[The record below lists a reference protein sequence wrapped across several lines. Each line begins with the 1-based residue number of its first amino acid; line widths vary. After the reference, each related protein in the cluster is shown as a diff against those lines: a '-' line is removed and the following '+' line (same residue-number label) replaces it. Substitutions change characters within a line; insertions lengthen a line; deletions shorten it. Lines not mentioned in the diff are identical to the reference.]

1 MADKIF
7 IGLALMIFVAAAIFV
22 EVTWQWWISSR
33 SKAARRIKQRLQ
45 ASIPSSHKDEAS
57 GSLWL
62 ERPLA
67 ASVFIEAWLKRM
79 PGTAWLDRFLRQSG
93 SPLRVDQWLV
103 RSFAFMLIGCLS
115 GLVFLQ
121 SFKLALAVGLACSGL
136 PLLWLIRLRGKRLS
150 LLERQLPEAADL
162 IARSLR
168 AGHALPSTLQ
178 MVADEMPAPISDEFR
193 LLSSEINYGPGL
205 QPALQHLAER
215 VPLDDLRF
223 FVISILIQRETGG
236 NLAELM
242 GNIAALVRQRLK
254 FVRQIRAL
262 SAQGKLSAWILFGL
276 PIVVGVLL
284 SITNPDYMGKLT
296 NDPTGMKLIF
306 ASGVMQIL
314 GALWMVRI
322 IRIRV

>member
-7 IGLALMIFVAAAIFV
+7 IGMALLIFVAAAFFV
-22 EVTWQWWISSR
+22 EASWQWWFSSQ
-33 SKAARRIKQRLQ
+33 SKAARRTKQRLQ
-45 ASIPSSHKDEAS
+45 ASMPSAQAAEVS

-62 ERPLA
+62 QRPLA
-67 ASVFIEAWLKRM
+67 ASSVVEEWLKKI
-79 PGTAWLDRFLRQSG
+79 PGTGWIDRFLRQSG
-93 SPLRVDQWLV
+93 STLRVDQLLI
-103 RSFAFMLIGCLS
+103 RSFACMFIGCLS
-115 GLVFLQ
+115 SLALLQ
-121 SFKLALAVGLACSGL
+121 WSMLALAFGLACGCF
-136 PLLWLIRLRGKRLS
+136 PLLLLARLRQKRLS

-193 LLSSEINYGPGL
+193 IVSSEINYGPGL
-205 QPALQHLAER
+205 QQALQHLAER

-236 NLAELM
+236 NLSELM

-254 FVRQIRAL
+254 FLRQIRAL

-276 PIVVGVLL
+276 PMVMAVLL
-284 SITNPDYMGKLT
+284 SFTNPDYIGKLT
-296 NDPTGMKLIF
+296 KDPAGIQLLF
-306 ASGVMQIL
+306 ASAVMQIL
-314 GALWMVRI
+314 GGFWMYRI

>member
-1 MADKIF
+1 VADKIF
-7 IGLALMIFVAAAIFV
+7 TGIALLIFVAAAFFV
-22 EVTWQWWISSR
+22 EATWQWWFSSQ
-33 SKAARRIKQRLQ
+33 SKASKRTKQRLQ
-45 ASIPSSHKDEAS
+45 SSLPSVQPGEAS

-62 ERPLA
+62 QRPLA
-67 ASVFIEAWLKRM
+67 ASAVVEKWLKKT
-79 PGTAWLDRFLRQSG
+79 PGTIWLDKFLRQSG
-93 SPLRVDQWLV
+93 SSLRVDQLLI
-103 RSFAFMLIGCLS
+103 RSFTFLLIGCLLS
-115 GLVFLQ
+115 LTFLQ
-121 SFKLALAVGLACSGL
+121 SFRLALAIGVACGGL
-136 PLLWLIRLRGKRLS
+136 PLLWLARVREKRLG

-193 LLSSEINYGPGL
+193 VVSSEINYGPGL

-242 GNIAALVRQRLK
+242 SNIAMLVRQRLK

-262 SAQGKLSAWILFGL
+262 SAEGKLSAWILFGL
-276 PIVVGVLL
+276 PIVMGVLL
-284 SITNPDYMGKLT
+284 SFTNPAYIGKLIT
-296 NDPTGMKLIF
+296 DPIGIQLLYGC
-306 ASGVMQIL
+306 AVMQIF
-314 GALWMVRI
+314 GGIWMYRI

>member
-7 IGLALMIFVAAAIFV
+7 TLMALLIFVAAAFFV
-22 EVTWQWWISSR
+22 EATWQWWFSSQ
-33 SKAARRIKQRLQ
+33 SKAARRTKQRLQ
-45 ASIPSSHKDEAS
+45 SSIPSAQAGEGF

-62 ERPLA
+62 QRPLA
-67 ASVFIEAWLKRM
+67 ASAVVEAWLKRM

-93 SPLRVDQWLV
+93 SPLRVDQLLI
-103 RSFAFMLIGCLS
+103 RSFAFMFIGCLTS
-115 GLVFLQ
+115 LAVLQ
-121 SFKLALAVGLACSGL
+121 SFRLALALGLACAFL
-136 PLLWLIRLRGKRLS
+136 PLLWLARLREQRLS

-168 AGHALPSTLQ
+168 AGHALPATLQ

-193 LLSSEINYGPGL
+193 LVSSEINYGPGL
-205 QPALQHLAER
+205 QQALQHLAER
-215 VPLDDLRF
+215 IPLDDFRF

-276 PIVVGVLL
+276 PIVMGVLL
-284 SITNPDYMGKLT
+284 SFTNPDYIGKLT
-296 NDPTGMKLIF
+296 NDPTGMMLLY
-306 ASGVMQIL
+306 ASGVMQIF
-314 GALWMVRI
+314 GGFWMYRI
-322 IRIRV
+322 IHIRV

>member
-7 IGLALMIFVAAAIFV
+7 TGIALLIFVAAAFFV
-22 EVTWQWWISSR
+22 EATWQWWFSSQ
-33 SKAARRIKQRLQ
+33 SKASKRTKQRLQ
-45 ASIPSSHKDEAS
+45 SSLPSVQPGEAS

-62 ERPLA
+62 QRPLA
-67 ASVFIEAWLKRM
+67 ASAVVEKWLKKT
-79 PGTAWLDRFLRQSG
+79 PGTIWLDKFLRQSG
-93 SPLRVDQWLV
+93 SSLRVDQLLI
-103 RSFAFMLIGCLS
+103 RSFTFLLIGCLLS
-115 GLVFLQ
+115 LTFLQ
-121 SFKLALAVGLACSGL
+121 SFRLALAIGVACGGL
-136 PLLWLIRLRGKRLS
+136 PLLWLARVREKRLG

-193 LLSSEINYGPGL
+193 VVSSEINYGPGL

-242 GNIAALVRQRLK
+242 SNIAMLVRQRLK

-262 SAQGKLSAWILFGL
+262 SAEGKLSAWILFGL
-276 PIVVGVLL
+276 PIVMGVLL
-284 SITNPDYMGKLT
+284 SFTNPAYIGKLIT
-296 NDPTGMKLIF
+296 DPIGIQLLYGC
-306 ASGVMQIL
+306 AVMQIF
-314 GALWMVRI
+314 GGIWMYRI